1 MSTQQPS
8 VSVVDDDDA
17 LGETVAELLE
27 SAGYDVR
34 AFSSAEEFLR
44 SDARPDCLIL
54 DVHMSGLT
62 GLELQRKLNED
73 NRRIAIIFVTA
84 HGEVPSSVR
93 AIKAGAL
100 EYFLKPFDPD
110 ALLEAVARAVRLSSM
125 SGRAADVENRGLGI
139 IGASRSV
146 RRVLDDV
153 DVVSKTEATVLIH
166 GETGTG
172 KELIAQAIHVMS
184 GRRGPLVRVNCAA
197 VPANLLES
205 ELMGHE
211 KGAFTGAL
219 TRRIGRFEAAHE
231 GTIFLDEIGEL
242 PLDLQPKILRLLQE
256 RAFERVGGSQT
267 ISSTARVVAATNR
280 DLRAMVA
287 ERTFRADLF
296 YRLNVFPISLPPL
309 RERAE
314 DIPTL
319 AQHFVEQFARKMKR
333 DVPRMSAEFLDRLR
347 AYSWPG
353 NVRELVNVMER
364 ATILATGGTLPI
376 RALACLDDA
385 APVAEHGAGNCA
397 SAQPVQAVATAT
409 RERGGDRLEDVDR
422 KHILAVL
429 EATNWVVGGPR
440 GAAARLGI
448 KRPTL
453 IFRMKKL
460 GIERSNTVET

>member
-1 MSTQQPS
+1 MSTQSS
-8 VSVVDDDDA
+8 VSVVDDDDV
-17 LGETVAELLE
+17 LRESVAELLE

-34 AFSSAEEFLR
+34 EFSSAEAFLG
-44 SDARPDCLIL
+44 SDTRPDCLIL
-54 DVHMSGLT
+54 DVHMPGLT

-73 NRRIAIIFVTA
+73 NRSSAIIFVTA
-84 HGEVPSSVR
+84 HGDVPSSVR

-100 EYFLKPFDPD
+100 EYLLKPFDPD
-110 ALLEAVARAVRLSSM
+110 ALLESVARAVQVSSM
-125 SGRAADVENRGLGI
+125 SGRVADLETRGLGI
-139 IGASRSV
+139 IGASRSLK
-146 RRVLDDV
+146 RVLDEV
-153 DVVSKTEATVLIH
+153 DVVAKTDATVLVH

-184 GRRGPLVRVNCAA
+184 ERRGPLVRLNCAA

-242 PLDLQPKILRLLQE
+242 PLELQPKILRLLQE
-256 RAFERVGGSQT
+256 RAFERVGGTQT
-267 ISSTARVVAATNR
+267 VTSSARVVVATNR

-287 ERTFRADLF
+287 ERTFRADLY

-309 RERAE
+309 RERE
-314 DIPTL
+314 DDIPML
-319 AQHFVEQFARKMKR
+319 AQHFVEHFSRKVKK
-333 DVPRMSAEFLDRLR
+333 DVPRMPAEFLDRLR
-347 AYSWPG
+347 AHPWPG
-353 NVRELVNVMER
+353 NVRELMHAMER
-364 ATILATGGTLPI
+364 ATILATDGTLSV
-376 RALACLDDA
+376 RALKCLDDA
-385 APVAEHGAGNCA
+385 IAAGD
-397 SAQPVQAVATAT
+397 VQESSPIPPPPPRAIPTAT
-409 RERGGDRLEDVDR
+409 RELRVGDRLEDVDR
-422 KHILAVL
+422 SHILAVL

-460 GIERSNTVET
+460 GIERAKTSEP